1 MTEIDSLITY
11 WFTQLK
17 RGEPEPLNPLGEVIE
32 STITYLVAF
41 KQVHEMLQR
50 LAEAI
55 EGVNPE
61 GD

>member
-1 MTEIDSLITY
+1 MIVIDQLIDYYRERRRGRLTLAPVGNEEIVT
-11 WFTQLK
+11 
-17 RGEPEPLNPLGEVIE
+17 

-41 KQVHEMLQR
+41 KQVHEMLKR

>member
-1 MTEIDSLITY
+1 MIELDQLIDFYRERLSEHPPISSLKWDDVVT
-11 WFTQLK
+11 
-17 RGEPEPLNPLGEVIE
+17 

-41 KQVHEMLQR
+41 KQVHEMLKR